1 MSSAEKE
8 RKFAFLVEEERKD
21 KWRNSQ
27 DRARRQLYEEGKI
40 GFCGTDEDFRKQN
53 REINTRAV
61 EIEER
66 EQYEKLKQKFG

>member
-8 RKFAFLVEEERKD
+8 RKFAFLAEEERKD

-27 DRARRQLYEEGKI
+27 DRARRQLYEEGEI
-40 GFCGTDEDFRKQN
+40 GFCGTDEDLRKQS
-53 REINTRAV
+53 RKINARAV